1 METFGIGVSHTHRS
15 QDGQSVTSPEI
26 THTYTQLL
34 CTHTQDA
41 YCISITCLSFL
52 YTSELQRPQTSCKTC
67 LASQSQLSR

>member
-34 CTHTQDA
+34 CTHTG
-41 YCISITCLSFL
+41 FL
-52 YTSELQRPQTSCKTC
+52 LHVCPFCTPVNSSGRKHPVKHV
-67 LASQSQLSR
+67 